1 MSEKNSFNTE
11 KFRELITKWRKF
23 QQPGIKHEL
32 FKDMLGSWD
41 VRLVFHSGTEKWES
55 ECRAEN
61 RMLHGGRFLMEQIEG
76 EIYAPNDEGIM
87 EPESYSSTRIVGYD
101 NFKKAYVGTFVENQ
115 NSYMLN
121 YTGRIP
127 LRGDSSQIVF
137 YGLSDEPMLELSDA
151 TMKYVLSAINKDYYR
166 WDVYALALGE
176 EALVFEILFTRF

>member
-1 MSEKNSFNTE
+1 
-11 KFRELITKWRKF
+11 
-23 QQPGIKHEL
+23 
-32 FKDMLGSWD
+32 
-41 VRLVFHSGTEKWES
+41 
-55 ECRAEN
+55 
-61 RMLHGGRFLMEQIEG
+61 
-76 EIYAPNDEGIM
+76 M
-87 EPESYSSTRIVGYD
+87 EPESYSSTHIVGYD